1 MIQQTDLVQA
11 LTCLV
16 CGNVLKDP
24 ITLSCGYTICS
35 HCFPVFNPTT
45 IKKSIFVCPVP
56 HCNATT
62 HIFGPELLHDAT
74 IIRLTYI
81 LQRSIPFPDVNSSS
95 KSNDNVMKS
104 IIPILNC
111 SSCHQTYADPTTTP
125 CGHTFC
131 KLCLLRHKIGQ
142 NTCLSCSRPLPK
154 YTNLMAQTP
163 NYVLSNILNGLQLTD
178 FIHCDYRETNHL
190 NNLSLQEHDIPL
202 FVSGKVIFPGQR
214 CRLSFYPSSMTNLL
228 LSLIPSSR
236 YSNLCLVSIHRNRPE
251 VAQFGT
257 ILQVINFEQS
267 GDIVFLDVEATDRF
281 KLEHHKEVGHL
292 TADLVILLESDTQK
306 MLEYY
311 NMSSDQEA
319 LQTRLIQYTTDLAR
333 TILQFIKHIGQPSTM
348 SSQVLHA
355 QTAGLLGPIW
365 LENMLKIHGPLPT
378 SDNPAA
384 VCWWAASVLPV
395 PSNSFYTLLRT
406 ISLMDRLEL
415 VISWMKELE
424 SQWKQCR
431 EQAMQAILRVPQQ
444 EH

>member
-1 MIQQTDLVQA
+1 MIQQTDLIQA

-35 HCFPVFNPTT
+35 HCFPVFNSTT
-45 IKKSIFVCPVP
+45 IKKSVFVCPIT
-56 HCNATT
+56 HCDATT
-62 HIFGPELLHDAT
+62 HLFGPELLHDAT
-74 IIRLTYI
+74 IIQLTYI
-81 LQRSIPFPDVNSSS
+81 LQCSNPFPDANSSN
-95 KSNDNVMKS
+95 KSNDNAMNS
-104 IIPILNC
+104 IIPFLNC

-131 KLCLLRHKIGQ
+131 KLCLLRQKIER
-142 NTCLSCSRPLPK
+142 TSCLSCSRPLPK
-154 YTNLMAQTP
+154 YTNLMAQAP
-163 NYVLSNILNGLQLTD
+163 NYVLSHILKNLQLAGL
-178 FIHCDYRETNHL
+178 IHCDYHETKHL

-202 FVSGKVIFPGQR
+202 FVSGKIIFPGQR
-214 CRLSFYPSSMTNLL
+214 SRLSFYPSSIINLL

-236 YSNLCLVSIHRNRPE
+236 YNNLCLVSVHRSRPA

-267 GDIVFLDVEATDRF
+267 GDTVFLDVEATDRF
-281 KLEHHKEVGHL
+281 KLEHHKEASHL
-292 TADLVILLESDTQK
+292 TADLDILLESDTQK

-319 LQTRLIQYTTDLAR
+319 LQTRLIQHTIDLAK
-333 TILQFIKHIGQPSTM
+333 TIIQFIKHIGQPSNM

-355 QTAGLLGPIW
+355 QTAGLLGPLW
-365 LENMLKIHGPLPT
+365 LENMQKIHGPLPT
-378 SDNPAA
+378 SDHPAA

-406 ISLMDRLEL
+406 ISLMGRLEL

-424 SQWKQCR
+424 SQWKRCR
-431 EQAMQAILRVPQQ
+431 EQAIQAMLQVPQQ